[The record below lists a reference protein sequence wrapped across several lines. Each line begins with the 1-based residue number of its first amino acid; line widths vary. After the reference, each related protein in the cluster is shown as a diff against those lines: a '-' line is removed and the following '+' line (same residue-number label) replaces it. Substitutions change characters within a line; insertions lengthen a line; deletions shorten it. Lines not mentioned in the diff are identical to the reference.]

1 MAKFDFKGMLTNQTV
16 LYVLLF
22 LSVFSIIG
30 YLIVGNLDAVLFFI
44 LAGFITSFFSKNM
57 IVVLLVALLSTNFV
71 WSGVLRVRREGL
83 DNMNQSNDK
92 KKKDDKKDESKIVEA
107 DESSLNTGSKQVLP
121 KTNMNMAKNMPIQGK
136 DKLPM
141 KMDSE
146 LFKGDKDDMDAKN
159 KMTSGNGNKL
169 GTKKM
174 SPSDVDSSNST
185 PKIDHAATV
194 EVAYD
199 NMQKALGT
207 DGIKKLTDDTMRLLD
222 KQEKLQESL
231 SNLTP
236 LFEKAQNVLTNFD
249 MSKVNNILGN
259 FDMSQFNK
267 VFDQFGLN
275 PVKDD
280 KQVKE
285 SFTPPPKRP

>member
-30 YLIVGNLDAVLFFI
+30 YLIVGNLDAVLFFV

-83 DNMNQSNDK
+83 DNMNQLNDK
-92 KKKDDKKDESKIVEA
+92 EKKKDDKKMVEA

-121 KTNMNMAKNMPIQGK
+121 KTNMNMAKNMPIQSK

-141 KMDSE
+141 KMDDE

-169 GTKKM
+169 GTKKL
-174 SPSDVDSSNST
+174 SPSDVDESNST

-194 EVAYD
+194 EMAYD
-199 NMQKALGT
+199 NMQNALGT

-275 PVKDD
+275 PIKSEEPQS
-280 KQVKE
+280 KQEGLTK
-285 SFTPPPKRP
+285 KRY